1 MQQVKSKQ
9 RVADHGEVFT
19 NEREVKAM
27 VDLVWREFSTD
38 EQKISKT
45 FLEPACGSGNF
56 LVEILERKLNTIKEL
71 DKKYKNQNLF
81 QKNIITALAS
91 IYGVELLE
99 DNTQECRERL
109 YALTLQHYPKKYH
122 ESSHYPQMLENIT
135 YILSRN
141 IICGNALDY
150 TTAEGLPILFT
161 DWAFVPSSDKVQCN
175 YFDFKMIKDGGLYRD
190 LAYGDRE
197 IPPVHYLSLHTL
209 KGKEPKAVK
218 ETLMQPQK
226 KISKPKKP
234 KAEPDATQLSLF

>member
-1 MQQVKSKQ
+1 MSVQVKSKQ

-27 VDLVWREFSTD
+27 VDLVWRAFGTS

-56 LVEILERKLNTIKEL
+56 LVEILERKLETIKEL
-71 DKKYKNQNLF
+71 DKKHKNQNHF

-99 DNTQECRERL
+99 DNAQECRERL
-109 YALTLQHYPKKYH
+109 YALTLKYYPKKYQ
-122 ESSHYPQMLENIT
+122 ESSHYPQMLENIA

-190 LAYGDRE
+190 LAYGE
-197 IPPVHYLSLHTL
+197 MSPIHYLSLHTL

-218 ETLMQPQK
+218 ETQVEPQK
-226 KISKPKKP
+226 KAPKTKKP